1 MSYQPAKGTKDF
13 LPEEMRKWQ
22 WVIDRIRE
30 VYERYGFAPLE
41 TPAFES
47 FELLSAKGGLGEAVR
62 EEIYNFKDKGGRELG
77 LRFDFTVPLARV
89 LANNPNLPRPFK
101 RYQIGKV
108 WRYDNPQALRY
119 REFWQADADTI
130 GSQSM
135 MADAECIAVAVDCLK
150 AIGFKEFNIRVNN
163 RKLIECIMEKVGV
176 PKEKMADAFRSV
188 DKMDK
193 IGESGVERELDGKGI
208 DAKKVLAAVRLEG
221 KNEEL
226 LQKVEEKFGASEGLN
241 ELNELL
247 KLAKQMGIEKW
258 IKIDLSLVRGLDYYT
273 GPVFEVALG
282 GGVSAGGGGRYDK
295 LIKVMGGPDLPATGI
310 SLGLSRVVALA
321 DEKGLLKA
329 DPPAR
334 VFVAAVNDWA
344 RPDVLKLVQGLRND
358 GITAETD
365 IAGRKLAKQMEWA
378 GAAGFPFVA
387 IVGPEELKK
396 GSVKLRDMKTGKER
410 LVKAEKLGQEIAK
423 AAKK

>member
-1 MSYQPAKGTKDF
+1 MSYQPAKGTRDL

-163 RKLIECIMEKVGV
+163 RKLIEGIMEKVGV
-176 PKEKMADAFRSV
+176 PKEKVADAFRSI

-226 LQKVEEKFGASEGLN
+226 LQKVEEKFGASDGLN
-241 ELNELL
+241 ELKELL
-247 KLAKQMGIEKW
+247 KLAKQMGMEKW

-310 SLGLSRVVALA
+310 SLGLSRVIAIA

-329 DPPAR
+329 DPPVR
-334 VFVAAVNDWA
+334 VFVAAVNDWV
-344 RPDVLKLVQGLRND
+344 RPDALKIVQSVRND
-358 GITAETD
+358 GIAAETD

-396 GSVKLRDMKTGKER
+396 GSVKLRDMKTGKEK
-410 LVKAEKLGQEIAK
+410 LVKTEKLGQEIAK